1 MLLVANV
8 KFFLK
13 FGNQNCIDARMF
25 VSIKLWVHL
34 DFRTCVSNPG
44 VMLFVF

>member
-13 FGNQNCIDARMF
+13 FGNQNCTDARP
-25 VSIKLWVHL
+25 
-34 DFRTCVSNPG
+34 CVLIPD
-44 VMLFVF
+44 VMPFVF